1 MNINLSRVWALVDL
15 VENTVHRTLGSR
27 KAIAALTGVVAGLEA
42 HNLGLVAASV
52 LTYIG
57 VEGYVDS
64 KSAPFAQAAPEAPAE
79 DPAAA
84 V

>member
-27 KAIAALTGVVAGLEA
+27 KATAALTGVVAGLEA

-57 VEGYVDS
+57 AEAYVDS
-64 KSAPFAQAAPEAPAE
+64 KSAPFAAAPEAPSVPE
-79 DPAAA
+79 DAAA